1 MRLAVTDKI
10 VALRNEKG
18 SYNSQTQHMNI
29 VHIVALR
36 NEKGSYN
43 YIDCIRI
50 DGRIAALRNEKG
62 SYNLTNRGVKSSN
75 IGAAKWKRYSF
86 DR

>member
-1 MRLAVTDKI
+1 MNIVLKI

-18 SYNSQTQHMNI
+18 SYNHISGGLSFILI
-29 VHIVALR
+29 V
-36 NEKGSYN
+36 
-43 YIDCIRI
+43 
-50 DGRIAALRNEKG
+50 ALRNEKG